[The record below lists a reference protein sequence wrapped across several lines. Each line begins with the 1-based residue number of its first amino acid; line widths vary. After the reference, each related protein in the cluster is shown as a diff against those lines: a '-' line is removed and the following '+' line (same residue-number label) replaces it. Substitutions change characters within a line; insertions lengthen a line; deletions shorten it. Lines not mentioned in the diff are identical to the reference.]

1 MIFLAPFVSPEID
14 KRAAIRHLN
23 LNPTLARILSS
34 TTPLCLWLS
43 TPVSHSTADC
53 SKDPSAETKCCT
65 FMSAVTSSATSPRSS
80 HFLSPRGPTP
90 AYTPHTSQQQ
100 SSWPALPLPS
110 YAVAAEADAP
120 LNLGLDEEE
129 VVWSGESV
137 GLGFGLLSRLKEK
150 TNALLEAIDWDCRL
164 CGKTATDPCVTRC
177 GHLFCWSDLN
187 KHLDRSPRC
196 PTCSAPLSIT
206 RDVVQVF
213 GRPKVV
219 PNDAPWTS
227 VNHTPGSRGSVAEGS
242 TVKSTTSEKSAPAFN
257 RPTSEKENLD
267 LNVPPPP
274 ASPIDQRL
282 RASPISLSAP
292 GNNPYPSR
300 GLAPSRKGSFDQ
312 ALRRR
317 TLHPLTT
324 IRHPGSDSSSVE
336 SLVKPPINLFVTN
349 PSSESGS
356 GSDNINAR
364 EEKEEDPWS
373 AWKRASDA
381 PTITPRRGSH
391 PLYSISHN
399 DNLRPPSP
407 SLRTRGMRPGW
418 GAQDGPFL
426 HTVDNASTDSF
437 DTHLRQSINV
447 KFTRGISFDDSDAG
461 GRDGDAESDGDAI
474 FLHSPSRKNQSLPGA
489 CDMPPLQRPVPQY
502 AFKPEA
508 AVALPDDSSV
518 DYRAAGRQWY
528 AEQRQRSMS
537 SNGRTAPVSPTTS
550 SSIEKKPL
558 PEDDFETLKVAIAD
572 EKKTSGIMSDPLGRA
587 LCVVGVVV
595 LLKILLK

>member
-1 MIFLAPFVSPEID
+1 
-14 KRAAIRHLN
+14 
-23 LNPTLARILSS
+23 
-34 TTPLCLWLS
+34 
-43 TPVSHSTADC
+43 
-53 SKDPSAETKCCT
+53 
-65 FMSAVTSSATSPRSS
+65 MSAVTSSATSPRSS